1 MIRKRRSDQV
11 LGRDVFPAD
20 EESWAEA
27 GSVWQAGLQP
37 LGVRVV

>member
-1 MIRKRRSDQV
+1 MIRERRLGQV
-11 LGRDVFPAD
+11 LGGDVFPAD

-27 GSVWQAGLQP
+27 GSMRRAGLQP